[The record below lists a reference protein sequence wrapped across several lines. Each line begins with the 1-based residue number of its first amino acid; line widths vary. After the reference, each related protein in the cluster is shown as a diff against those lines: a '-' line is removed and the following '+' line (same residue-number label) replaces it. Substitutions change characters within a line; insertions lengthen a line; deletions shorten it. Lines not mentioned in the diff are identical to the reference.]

1 MHALPAIF
9 ALLVAAIGWYYL
21 FYSRAASRL
30 SSIEEEKSNRLRG
43 LLRRINAI
51 LMLVMAVG
59 IALAM
64 YKFNRDET
72 YEQFLLVWLAILL
85 LLIVV
90 IVLGLIDVRLTWKLR
105 QTLRDRNRPT

>member
-1 MHALPAIF
+1 MNTLPAIF

-72 YEQFLLVWLAILL
+72 SELFLITWMTILL
-85 LLIVV
+85 LLLVV
-90 IVLGLIDVRLTWKLR
+90 MVLGLIDVRLTWKLR
-105 QTLRDRNRPT
+105 QKLRERDRSS

>member
-1 MHALPAIF
+1 MHTLPAIF

-21 FYSRAASRL
+21 FYSKAASRL

-72 YEQFLLVWLAILL
+72 YEQFLITWMAILL
-85 LLIVV
+85 LLVV
-90 IVLGLIDVRLTWKLR
+90 VMVLGLIDVRLTWKLR
-105 QTLRDRNRPT
+105 RTLRDRNRPT